1 MEQVAKVLGHNI
13 TRASQ
18 KLFKDLQ
25 LKEIKYHSKIF
36 MKNLDHKQL
45 NVWFGFHWC
54 TQNMK
59 IRVVN
64 KKTRREFYKVVQPP
78 WKLSYTF
85 N

>member
-45 NVWFGFHWC
+45 NV
-54 TQNMK
+54 
-59 IRVVN
+59 
-64 KKTRREFYKVVQPP
+64 
-78 WKLSYTF
+78 
-85 N
+85 